1 MKNTLR
7 YLVIVFFFTGFSSAF
22 AQVGIGTDAPNA
34 KAVLEL
40 KSPNNNQGFL
50 VPRLTTAQR
59 TDAAFTASLTTAE
72 TGLLVFDTDTKK
84 FYYWSGSAWT
94 VIEDSVGTDN
104 QTLSFTSPNLSIS
117 GGNSVNLSTIN
128 TDGQTLSYVAASGQL
143 SITGGNAVTITGTL
157 PGGAAGGDLTGTYPN
172 PTLAANAV
180 TTTEITDGTITSGD
194 IADGTVAT
202 ADLANGSV
210 TAAKLA
216 NTAVTAG
223 SYGTATQVP
232 QLTVDAQGRITGVTL
247 VSITGIPPGGAAG
260 GDLTGTYPNPTIAN
274 NAITSAKI
282 TDGTIATADLADG
295 SVTALKLAN
304 TAVTSGTYG
313 TATQVPQLTVDA
325 QGRITGVVNTTI
337 TGVAPA
343 GTAGGDLTGTYPNP
357 TVANNTITSAKVVDG
372 TIATADLADG
382 SVTALKLANTA
393 VTSGTYGTVTQVPQ
407 LTVDAQGRITGVVN
421 TTITGVAPAGT
432 AGGDL
437 TGTYPNPTV
446 ANNTITSAKVVDGTI
461 ATADLADGSVTALKL
476 ANTAVTSGTY
486 GTATQVPQLTVD
498 AQGRITG
505 VVNTTIS
512 GVAPAGTAGGDL
524 TGTYPNPTVATGSIS
539 TGKLADG
546 SVTDVKIAAVA
557 PSKIT
562 AGGAASGQ
570 VLKWNG
576 TNWTPQADNAGA
588 DAQTLSFTSPNLTI
602 AGGNS
607 VNLSAINTDAQT
619 LSYTPASGLL
629 AISGG
634 NNVTI
639 TGTAPGGAAGGNL
652 TGTYPNPTIAT
663 TAGTNVVTAIN
674 DVSTT
679 GTINTARLN
688 SGVVLDTE
696 SPAAGDITGSYSA
709 GLQLGANSVTATEI
723 ATGAVGTT
731 EIADGSVTTLK
742 LASTGVTANTYGSA
756 TTVPQITVD
765 AQGRITAATNTT
777 VSGVAP
783 GGTAGGDLNGTYP
796 NPTVDALQGR
806 AVSATAPA
814 LNQVLKWNGTA
825 WAPGTDDSGSG
836 GIGGGGAATQVGY
849 WSSAST
855 IVGKA
860 GFVFDEKDNRLGINT
875 SAPLGNLHVI
885 GSQFV
890 NQVQVLDNYV
900 IKDTD
905 YSIIVPNTAKPVTID
920 LPVIAPD
927 NVGRV
932 LIFRTVN
939 SATVTLVAATGPKDE
954 IDTFG
959 GSYPMEIN
967 GEQYRALILIATQF
981 AGQDRWML
989 VSGTK

>member
-1 MKNTLR
+1 MKHILR
-7 YLVIVFFFTGFSSAF
+7 YLLIVFFAAGFYSAF
-22 AQVGIGTDAPNA
+22 AQVGIGTDVPNA

-59 TDAAFTASLTTAE
+59 TDAAFTSSLTTAE

-84 FYYWSGSAWT
+84 FYYWSGTAWT
-94 VIEDSVGTDN
+94 VIEDSVGTDS

-157 PGGAAGGDLTGTYPN
+157 PGGTAGGDLTGTYPN

-194 IADGTVAT
+194 IADGTIAT
-202 ADLANGSV
+202 ADLANASV

-223 SYGTATQVP
+223 SYGSATQVP

-260 GDLTGTYPNPTIAN
+260 GDLAGTYPNPTVAN

-357 TVANNTITSAKVVDG
+357 TVA
-372 TIATADLADG
+372 
-382 SVTALKLANTA
+382 
-393 VTSGTYGTVTQVPQ
+393 
-407 LTVDAQGRITGVVN
+407 
-421 TTITGVAPAGT
+421 
-432 AGGDL
+432 
-437 TGTYPNPTV
+437 
-446 ANNTITSAKVVDGTI
+446 
-461 ATADLADGSVTALKL
+461 
-476 ANTAVTSGTY
+476 
-486 GTATQVPQLTVD
+486 
-498 AQGRITG
+498 
-505 VVNTTIS
+505 
-512 GVAPAGTAGGDL
+512 
-524 TGTYPNPTVATGSIS
+524 TGSIS
-539 TGKLADG
+539 TAKLADA
-546 SVTDVKIAAVA
+546 SVTDIKISAVA

-576 TNWTPQADNAGA
+576 TNWTPQADNVGT

-602 AGGNS
+602 SGGNS
-607 VNLSAINTDAQT
+607 VNLSTINTDGQT
-619 LSYTPASGLL
+619 LTYTSATGLL

-639 TGTAPGGAAGGNL
+639 SGTTPGGTAGGNL
-652 TGTYPNPTIAT
+652 AGTYPNPTIAN

-674 DVSTT
+674 DASTS
-679 GTINTARLN
+679 GTINTNRLN
-688 SGVVLDTE
+688 TAVVLDTE
-696 SPAAGDITGSYSA
+696 APAAGDISGSFSA
-709 GLQLGANSVTATEI
+709 GLQIAANAVTAAEI

-731 EIADGSVTTLK
+731 EIADGSVTAVK

-765 AQGRITAATNTT
+765 AQGRITAATSTT
-777 VSGVAP
+777 VAGVAP
-783 GGTAGGDLNGTYP
+783 GGAAGGDLNGTYP

-806 AVSATAPA
+806 AISTTAPT
-814 LNQVLKWNGTA
+814 NGQVLKWSTILNA
-825 WAPGTDDSGSG
+825 WVPSADATGSG
-836 GIGGGGAATQVGY
+836 VTGGGDVDQVTF
-849 WSSAST
+849 WSGTSSVTSTTNFVWDSKNSYLGVNTASP
-855 IVGKA
+855 K
-860 GFVFDEKDNRLGINT
+860 
-875 SAPLGNLHVI
+875 GNLHVN

-890 NQVQVLDNYV
+890 NLTVLPASTSNYDVKDNDYMIIAQRTSSAKPMDIALPPSSSYIGRIITVRAMGDDPSTGARVGLQDPKDFLDGTQGGNYFLLFNQEVSTYV
-900 IKDTD
+900 
-905 YSIIVPNTAKPVTID
+905 YSITVVATPVGWVTIS
-920 LPVIAPD
+920 
-927 NVGRV
+927 RV
-932 LIFRTVN
+932 RN
-939 SATVTLVAATGPKDE
+939 GVT
-954 IDTFG
+954 
-959 GSYPMEIN
+959 N
-967 GEQYRALILIATQF
+967 
-981 AGQDRWML
+981 
-989 VSGTK
+989 

>member
-1 MKNTLR
+1 MKHILR
-7 YLVIVFFFTGFSSAF
+7 YLLIVFFAAGFYSAF
-22 AQVGIGTDAPNA
+22 AQVGIGTDVPNA

-59 TDAAFTASLTTAE
+59 TDAAFTSSLTTAE

-84 FYYWSGSAWT
+84 FYYWSGTAWT
-94 VIEDSVGTDN
+94 VIEDSVGTDS

-157 PGGAAGGDLTGTYPN
+157 PGGTAGGDLTGTYPN

-194 IADGTVAT
+194 IADGTIAT
-202 ADLANGSV
+202 ADLANASV

-223 SYGTATQVP
+223 SYGSATQVP

-260 GDLTGTYPNPTIAN
+260 GDLAGTYPNPTVAN

-282 TDGTIATADLADG
+282 TDGTIATADLADGSVTALKLANTAVTSGTYGTATQVPQLTVDAQGRITGVVNTTITGITPAGTAGGDLTGTYPNPTVATNTITSGKIVDGTIATADLADG

-357 TVANNTITSAKVVDG
+357 TVA
-372 TIATADLADG
+372 
-382 SVTALKLANTA
+382 
-393 VTSGTYGTVTQVPQ
+393 
-407 LTVDAQGRITGVVN
+407 
-421 TTITGVAPAGT
+421 
-432 AGGDL
+432 
-437 TGTYPNPTV
+437 
-446 ANNTITSAKVVDGTI
+446 
-461 ATADLADGSVTALKL
+461 
-476 ANTAVTSGTY
+476 
-486 GTATQVPQLTVD
+486 
-498 AQGRITG
+498 
-505 VVNTTIS
+505 
-512 GVAPAGTAGGDL
+512 
-524 TGTYPNPTVATGSIS
+524 TGSIS
-539 TGKLADG
+539 TAKLADA
-546 SVTDVKIAAVA
+546 SVTDIKISAVA

-576 TNWTPQADNAGA
+576 TNWTPQADNVGT

-602 AGGNS
+602 SGGNS
-607 VNLSAINTDAQT
+607 VNLSTINTDGQT
-619 LSYTPASGLL
+619 LTYTSATGLL

-639 TGTAPGGAAGGNL
+639 SGTTPGGTAGGNL
-652 TGTYPNPTIAT
+652 AGTYPNPTIAN
-663 TAGTNVVTAIN
+663 TAGTNIVTAIN
-674 DVSTT
+674 DASTS
-679 GTINTARLN
+679 GTVNTNRLNTA
-688 SGVVLDTE
+688 VVLDTE
-696 SPAAGDITGSYSA
+696 APAAGDISGSFSA
-709 GLQLGANSVTATEI
+709 GLQIAANAVTAAEI

-731 EIADGSVTTLK
+731 EIADGSVTAVK

-765 AQGRITAATNTT
+765 AQGRITAATSTT
-777 VSGVAP
+777 VAGVAP
-783 GGTAGGDLNGTYP
+783 GGAAGGDLNGTYP

-806 AVSATAPA
+806 AISTTAPT
-814 LNQVLKWNGTA
+814 NGQVLKWSTILNA
-825 WAPGTDDSGSG
+825 WVPSADATGSG
-836 GIGGGGAATQVGY
+836 VTGGGDVDQVTF
-849 WSSAST
+849 WSGTSSVTSTTNFVWDSKNSYLGVNTASP
-855 IVGKA
+855 K
-860 GFVFDEKDNRLGINT
+860 
-875 SAPLGNLHVI
+875 GNLHVN

-890 NQVQVLDNYV
+890 NLTVLPASTSNYDVKDNDYMIIAQRTSSAKPMDIALPPSSSYIGRIITVRAMGDDPSTGARVGLQDPKDFLDGTQGGNYFLLFNQEVSTYV
-900 IKDTD
+900 
-905 YSIIVPNTAKPVTID
+905 YSITVVATPVGWVTIS
-920 LPVIAPD
+920 
-927 NVGRV
+927 RV
-932 LIFRTVN
+932 R
-939 SATVTLVAATGPKDE
+939 
-954 IDTFG
+954 
-959 GSYPMEIN
+959 N
-967 GEQYRALILIATQF
+967 GITN
-981 AGQDRWML
+981 
-989 VSGTK
+989 